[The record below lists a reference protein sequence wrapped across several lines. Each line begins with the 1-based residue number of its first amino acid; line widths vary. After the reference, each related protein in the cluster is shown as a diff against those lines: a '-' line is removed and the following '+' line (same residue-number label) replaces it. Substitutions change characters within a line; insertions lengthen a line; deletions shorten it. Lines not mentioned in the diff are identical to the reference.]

1 MIVLNYPWSLLL
13 IGSYGRLLFMKR
25 NSLVKD
31 AARMVTESYEPTE
44 DDVLRMQSRSVY
56 DFLSAKKQHNDR
68 EVYRFTNIDSQHH
81 IPKNLVSSF
90 DSVATIIFCTNLADY
105 DKGLEAN
112 KLVQSMNYFASIIN
126 RPCFRP
132 YTTSVVLLLTHAD
145 EFREKLVNSP
155 LAKHFPGFRGGC
167 NIKQAEQYVIQR
179 FRQVTRACL
188 TIIHH
193 TTQLVTTELI
203 FDLIDGSCHA
213 RYLEHLLCGVSI
225 S

>member
-1 MIVLNYPWSLLL
+1 
-13 IGSYGRLLFMKR
+13 
-25 NSLVKD
+25 
-31 AARMVTESYEPTE
+31 MVTESYEPTE
-44 DDVLRMQSRSVY
+44 DDVLRIQSRSVH
-56 DFLSAKKQHNDR
+56 DFLSTKKQHNDK

-81 IPKNLVSSF
+81 IPKNIVSSF
-90 DSVATIIFCTNLADY
+90 DSVTTIIFCANLADY
-105 DKGLEAN
+105 DQGLEAN
-112 KLVQSMNYFASIIN
+112 KLVQSMNYFDSIIN

-179 FRQVTRACL
+179 FRQVNRACL
-188 TIIHH
+188 TIIHQ

-213 RYLEHLLCGVSI
+213 RYLEDLLCGVSI

>member
-1 MIVLNYPWSLLL
+1 
-13 IGSYGRLLFMKR
+13 
-25 NSLVKD
+25 
-31 AARMVTESYEPTE
+31 MVTESYEPTE
-44 DDVLRMQSRSVY
+44 DDVLRIQSRSVH
-56 DFLSAKKQHNDR
+56 DFLSTKKQHNDK

-81 IPKNLVSSF
+81 IPKNIVSSF
-90 DSVATIIFCTNLADY
+90 DSVTTIIFCANLADY
-105 DKGLEAN
+105 DQGLEAN
-112 KLVQSMNYFASIIN
+112 KLVQSMNYFDSIIN
-126 RPCFRP
+126 RPCFRR

-179 FRQVTRACL
+179 FRQVNRACL
-188 TIIHH
+188 TIIHQ

-213 RYLEHLLCGVSI
+213 RYLEDLLCGVSI